1 MAGPLP
7 RATGMGDVPLSTLT
21 HGKQTMILT
30 VNAGAKTTLLH
41 SPTQF
46 AEQKRGGY
54 GAANLTQAGVRL
66 TQCWWR
72 QESKS
77 I

>member
-1 MAGPLP
+1 MRCPFIHTYTYKAN
-7 RATGMGDVPLSTLT
+7 
-21 HGKQTMILT
+21 TMILT
-30 VNAGAKTTLLH
+30 VNAGTKTMLLL

-54 GAANLTQAGVRL
+54 GAANLIQAGVRL
-66 TQCWWR
+66 TQRWWR
-72 QESKS
+72 QGSES

>member
-1 MAGPLP
+1 
-7 RATGMGDVPLSTLT
+7 
-21 HGKQTMILT
+21 MILT
-30 VNAGAKTTLLH
+30 VNAGTKTMLLL

-54 GAANLTQAGVRL
+54 GAANLIQAGVRL
-66 TQCWWR
+66 TQRWWR
-72 QESKS
+72 QGSES